1 MTAAEI
7 IDQMRIER
15 DRITTVLTAISDTCV
30 LRDKA
35 QETGISEA
43 AEFIALTALIKA
55 EESLVGLVLEPGLSA
70 YLTAVRDGL
79 TNSLRL
85 ANAAEG
91 VS

>member
-1 MTAAEI
+1 MSAADI
-7 IDQMRIER
+7 ITQMRAER
-15 DRITTVLTAISDTCV
+15 DRITKVLTAISDTCV

-35 QETGISEA
+35 QETGISET

-55 EESLVGLVLEPGLSA
+55 EEALVGLVLEPGFSA

-79 TNSLRL
+79 SNSLRL
-85 ANAAEG
+85 SNAAES